1 VWIIIHAASASAWKF
16 NYIGHV
22 SVSEVG
28 IKHAN
33 HSDRFTLDN
42 NLRWRL
48 AVLLVNKIMI
58 YFGRCWCSSQNSLGP
73 LESRFVIGGHPLAGL
88 CTKSCPI
95 RYQYS
100 RDGTLTDAF
109 VYTASRKKHVAFLC
123 LNTSVIIKYYR
134 RPLQRSVGPGTIDLD
149 NCVRSFCRWR
159 WKLQEPINQSIN
171 QPSLRISQHNTAI

>member
-1 VWIIIHAASASAWKF
+1 MLVFFA
-16 NYIGHV
+16 
-22 SVSEVG
+22 E
-28 IKHAN
+28 
-33 HSDRFTLDN
+33 
-42 NLRWRL
+42 L
-48 AVLLVNKIMI
+48 ARSTRITI
-58 YFGRCWCSSQNSLGP
+58 CHWWSSFSWP
-73 LESRFVIGGHPLAGL
+73 V

-171 QPSLRISQHNTAI
+171 QSTVAADQSTQYSHLVHSFIRSVRSWLLTCIKNRPAPFPDRKS